1 MQERAR
7 NKIEYYLILLSSRE
21 NQSFYEIKCNTLSF
35 PLAANNFFTKQ
46 KSFIINVNGYNFEM
60 SAFDPQWQV
69 IPELNS
75 LHK

>member
-7 NKIEYYLILLSSRE
+7 NKFEYYLILLSE

-35 PLAANNFFTKQ
+35 RLAANNFFTKQ
-46 KSFIINVNGYNFEM
+46 KSFIINANGYNLEM
-60 SAFDPQWQV
+60 STFDPQWQV
-69 IPELNS
+69 IPDLNS

>member
-1 MQERAR
+1 MLLSPVRDLQERAR

-35 PLAANNFFTKQ
+35 PLAANNFLSN

-60 SAFDPQWQV
+60 SAFDPQ
-69 IPELNS
+69 
-75 LHK
+75 